1 MCVVE
6 YLSVVAKCCVRL
18 GAAGNTSGILA
29 SVKPG
34 VSFSYCERGKMSYR
48 NVNKVKIVT
57 ISTYSLQLLILNL
70 QKFIHV

>member
-29 SVKPG
+29 SVKLG
-34 VSFSYCERGKMSYR
+34 VSFSHSERGKMSYR
-48 NVNKVKIVT
+48 NVNKV
-57 ISTYSLQLLILNL
+57 
-70 QKFIHV
+70 